1 MVLPLLPPVVVWWV
15 PMEILHTAEFDS
27 PIGLIQ
33 IASTSRG
40 LAYLQLPHANG
51 RGLTGW
57 RRLRVP
63 DSLVRPD
70 EEPNRRYKAQILE
83 FLAGERRQFDF
94 PLDLRAT
101 PFQMQVYE
109 EVASI
114 PYGES
119 RSYGEVA
126 RRLGKPQARRAVGAA
141 NGVNPIPLVVPCHR
155 VIGSR
160 GQGIAALGFCF
171 RLATAPGCSGH
182 MSLL

>member
-1 MVLPLLPPVVVWWV
+1 MVV
-15 PMEILHTAEFDS
+15 PMEIIHTAEFDS
-27 PIGLIQ
+27 PIGLLQ

-51 RGLTGW
+51 RGLMGW
-57 RRLRVP
+57 RKLHVP

-70 EEPNRRYKAQILE
+70 EEPNRRSKAQILE
-83 FLAGERRQFDF
+83 FLAGERRQFDL

-101 PFQMQVYE
+101 PFQTQVYE
-109 EVASI
+109 EVSSI

-126 RRLGKPQARRAVGAA
+126 RRLGKPRAMRAVGAA

-160 GQGIAALGFCF
+160 GQLQGYAGGLDTKA
-171 RLATAPGCSGH
+171 RLLAMERSGPGEGR
-182 MSLL
+182 LF